1 VFFSGFYQKVH
12 KGNLYNDIDIFVF
25 FVLFVVYLTLMIMTG
40 KNVVIRIGDV
50 AISIEGQV
58 SGKIA
63 PAYLPFIAQGKI
75 DISLRLHRG
84 IHDLVVEEKVFE
96 SSPIWTLYRQNGTS
110 IVRLFPEMGELQRT
124 LFLPHHL
131 KQADLYFADNCTRF
145 TDPYFGP
152 TMELL
157 LMHYLAQARGVTL
170 HACGIVIEDK
180 GILFVGESGA
190 GKSTLARMWDQENGV
205 HILSDDR
212 IIVRKQGREF
222 RVYGT
227 PWHGEAA
234 FGSPREAR
242 LERIFFLSHGQEN
255 SIKEMTGLDPV
266 SHLLTCSF
274 PPLWDHQ
281 GMEFVLE
288 FFSQLAVHVPFQQ
301 LSFRPEK
308 SVLALV
314 KKIITC

>member
-1 VFFSGFYQKVH
+1 MSK
-12 KGNLYNDIDIFVF
+12 NL
-25 FVLFVVYLTLMIMTG
+25 
-40 KNVVIRIGDV
+40 VIRIGDV
-50 AISIEGQV
+50 GISIEGQA
-58 SGKIA
+58 SGEIA
-63 PAYLPFIAQGKI
+63 PAYLPFVAQGKT
-75 DISLRLHRG
+75 DISLCLHHG
-84 IHDLVVEEKVFE
+84 LPDHVVGEKVFE
-96 SSPIWTLYRQNGTS
+96 SPPIWTLYRENGTS
-110 IVRLFPEMGELQRT
+110 VIRLFPEMVDLQRT

-131 KQADLYFADNCTRF
+131 KHADLYFADDSIRF
-145 TDPYFGP
+145 IDPYFGP
-152 TMELL
+152 TIELL
-157 LMHYLAQARGVTL
+157 LMHYLAQERGVIL

-190 GKSTLARMWDQENGV
+190 GKSTLARLWDQERGV
-205 HILSDDR
+205 DILSDDR
-212 IIVRKQGREF
+212 VIVRKQGRDF

-234 FGSPREAR
+234 FGLPREAK

-255 SIKEMTGLDPV
+255 STKEMTGLDPV

-281 GMEFVLE
+281 GMEFALE
-288 FFSQLAVHVPFQQ
+288 FFSQIAAQVPFQQ

-314 KKIITC
+314 KKISK

>member
-1 VFFSGFYQKVH
+1 MVLLGSGWKTREQRMSN
-12 KGNLYNDIDIFVF
+12 NLP
-25 FVLFVVYLTLMIMTG
+25 
-40 KNVVIRIGDV
+40 IRIGDV

-58 SGKIA
+58 SGEIA
-63 PAYLPFIAQGKI
+63 PAYLPFIAQNKT
-75 DISLRLHRG
+75 DISLRLHHG
-84 IHDLVVEEKVFE
+84 IPDLVVEEKVFE
-96 SSPIWTLYRQNGTS
+96 SPPIWTLYRENGTS
-110 IVRLFPEMGELQRT
+110 IVRLFPEMGDLQRT
-124 LFLPHHL
+124 LFLPHHF
-131 KQADLYFADNCTRF
+131 KHADLYFADDCTRF
-145 TDPYFGP
+145 TDPFFGP

-157 LMHYLAQARGVTL
+157 LMHYLAQERGIIL

-180 GILFVGESGA
+180 GILFLGESGA
-190 GKSTLARMWDQENGV
+190 GKSTLATMWDQENGV
-205 HILSDDR
+205 DILGDDR

-281 GMEFVLE
+281 GMEFALE
-288 FFSQLAVHVPFQQ
+288 FFSQIATQVPCQK
-301 LSFRPEK
+301 LSFKPEK
-308 SVLALV
+308 SALALV
-314 KKIITC
+314 KKVTKW

>member
-1 VFFSGFYQKVH
+1 MA
-12 KGNLYNDIDIFVF
+12 II
-25 FVLFVVYLTLMIMTG
+25 
-40 KNVVIRIGDV
+40 IGDV
-50 AISIEGQV
+50 AVSIEGEV
-58 SGKIA
+58 SGEIA
-63 PAYLPFIAQGKI
+63 PAYLPFVGHGRT

-84 IHDLVVEEKVFE
+84 TSDIVVGEKVFE
-96 SSPIWTLYRQNGTS
+96 CPPIWTLHRQNGTS
-110 IVRLFPEMGELQRT
+110 VVRLFPNMPYLERT
-124 LFLPHHL
+124 LFLPDHFQHT
-131 KQADLYFADNCTRF
+131 DLYFADDCYRF
-145 TDPYFGP
+145 IDPFFGP

-157 LMHYLAQARGVTL
+157 IMHYLAQGRGIIL
-170 HACGIVIEDK
+170 HACGIVMEGR

-205 HILSDDR
+205 DILSDDR
-212 IIVRKQGREF
+212 VIVRKQGREF

-255 SIKEMTGLDPV
+255 SVKEMKGLDPV

-274 PPLWDHQ
+274 PPLWDFQ

-288 FFSQLAVHVPFQQ
+288 LFSEVAAQVPCQE
-301 LSFRPEK
+301 LSFKPEK
-308 SVLALV
+308 SILGLV
-314 KKIITC
+314 K

>member
-1 VFFSGFYQKVH
+1 MSR
-12 KGNLYNDIDIFVF
+12 
-25 FVLFVVYLTLMIMTG
+25 

-58 SGKIA
+58 SGEIA
-63 PAYLPFIAQGKI
+63 PAYLPFVAQGKT
-75 DISLRLHRG
+75 DISLRLHHG
-84 IHDLVVEEKVFE
+84 LSEIVVGEKVFE
-96 SSPIWTLYRQNGTS
+96 SPPIWTLYRENGAS
-110 IVRLFPEMGELQRT
+110 VIRLFPEMDNLQRT

-131 KQADLYFADNCTRF
+131 KQADLYFADDSIRF
-145 TDPYFGP
+145 IDPYFGP
-152 TMELL
+152 IIELL
-157 LMHYLAQARGVTL
+157 LIHYLAQERGIIL

-190 GKSTLARMWDQENGV
+190 GKSTLARLWDQENGV
-205 HILSDDR
+205 DILSDDR

-234 FGSPREAR
+234 FGSPQEAR

-255 SIKEMTGLDPV
+255 STKDMAGLDPV
-266 SHLLTCSF
+266 ARLLTCSF
-274 PPLWDHQ
+274 PPLWDPQ
-281 GMEFVLE
+281 GMEFALE
-288 FFSQLAVHVPFQQ
+288 LFSQIADNVSFQE

-308 SVLALV
+308 SALALV
-314 KKIITC
+314 KKIVTC